1 MISFKKF
8 LIEDQEKV
16 WKLIKALNSG
26 RSFQRNVI
34 TNKGLPL
41 KLIIRKG
48 KFDEERFEEFYGSNE
63 MYEVIAYH
71 EEEYVGHADY
81 YDWGSVEGVKV
92 EPKFRR
98 QGVATAIYDFL
109 DSIGLNPQP
118 TDGWMEEDGKAFWK
132 NRKETR

>member
-48 KFDEERFEEFYGSNE
+48 KFDEERFEETITLVDEGYKRLSEIEASQTTVRLFYSTTTKTLKTFFIENWKKLTIFINE
-63 MYEVIAYH
+63 FYSSFFIFNQSKHKH
-71 EEEYVGHADY
+71 ELY
-81 YDWGSVEGVKV
+81 
-92 EPKFRR
+92 RR
-98 QGVATAIYDFL
+98 KKTKRI
-109 DSIGLNPQP
+109 
-118 TDGWMEEDGKAFWK
+118 
-132 NRKETR
+132 